1 MIEVDNLG
9 KAFRRRPV
17 LHGISHTFPDGR
29 LTCLLGLNG
38 AGKSTL
44 LRCISGVTRPDSGTV
59 RIDGQSPDALAM
71 PVRHLGM
78 HLSPEAFNP
87 GHSARRHLRWLAAL
101 GGVPAGRADALL
113 EVVGLD
119 AVADRPVGGFSL
131 GMRQRLGIA
140 SALIGNPR
148 TLLLDEPLNGL
159 DVAGVLWM
167 RDLLRQWADEGR
179 CVVVASHALA
189 EVERT
194 AHDVVIVEHGS
205 VVAAGRVEE
214 VRGEHPDLETAFAAH
229 VPRVAAGHA
238 VAG

>member
-1 MIEVDNLG
+1 MIEVTGLR
-9 KAFRRRPV
+9 KAFRGREV
-17 LHGISHTFPDGR
+17 LRGIDHTFADGQ
-29 LTCLLGLNG
+29 LTYLLGLNG

-44 LRCISGVTRPDSGTV
+44 LRCIGGVTRPDTGTV
-59 RIDGQSPDALAM
+59 RIDGLAPASFDA

-78 HLSPEAFNP
+78 HLSSDAFTP

-101 GGVPAGRADALL
+101 GDVPAGRADALL
-113 EVVGLD
+113 DEVGLA

-167 RDLLRQWADEGR
+167 RGLLRQWAEEGR

-194 AHDVVIVEHGS
+194 ADSVVVIEGGQ
-205 VVAAGRVEE
+205 VVATGPVAE
-214 VRGEHPDLETAFAAH
+214 VRGGHADLEEAFAAH

>member
-1 MIEVDNLG
+1 MIEVAGLRKSFG
-9 KAFRRRPV
+9 GREV
-17 LHGISHTFPDGR
+17 LRGIDHTFPDGR
-29 LTCLLGLNG
+29 LTYLLGLNG

-44 LRCISGVTRPDSGTV
+44 LRCMSGVTRPDAGAV
-59 RIDGQSPDALAM
+59 RIDGQAFAAFDA

-78 HLSPEAFNP
+78 HLSADAFTP

-113 EVVGLD
+113 DEVGLAD
-119 AVADRPVGGFSL
+119 VADRPVGGFSL

-140 SALIGNPR
+140 SALVGNPR

-159 DVAGVLWM
+159 DVAGVLWL
-167 RDLLRQWADEGR
+167 RGLLRQWAEEGR

-194 AHDVVIVEHGS
+194 ADDVVVVEDGRI
-205 VVAAGRVEE
+205 VAAGPVAE
-214 VRGEHPDLETAFAAH
+214 VRGGYADLEAAFAAH
-229 VPRVAAGHA
+229 VPRVARGHA

>member
-1 MIEVDNLG
+1 MIEVAGLT
-9 KAFRRRPV
+9 KAFRGREV
-17 LHGISHTFPDGR
+17 LRDLDHTFTDGR
-29 LTCLLGLNG
+29 LSYLLGLNG

-44 LRCISGVTRPDSGTV
+44 LRCIGGVTRPDAGGV
-59 RIDGQSPDALAM
+59 RIDGRMPAAFEA

-78 HLSPEAFNP
+78 HLSADAFTP

-101 GGVPAGRADALL
+101 GGVPAGRTDALL
-113 EVVGLD
+113 DEVGLA

-140 SALIGNPR
+140 SALVGNPR

-167 RDLLRQWADEGR
+167 RGLLRQWADEGR

-194 AHDVVIVEHGS
+194 ADEVVMIEDGRI
-205 VVAAGRVEE
+205 VAAGAVAE
-214 VRGEHPDLETAFAAH
+214 VRGSHTDLEEAFAAH
-229 VPRVAAGHA
+229 VPRVALGHA

>member
-1 MIEVDNLG
+1 MIEVAGLT
-9 KAFRRRPV
+9 KSFRGRGV
-17 LHGISHTFPDGR
+17 LRGIDHTFADGR
-29 LTCLLGLNG
+29 LTYLLGLNG

-44 LRCISGVTRPDSGTV
+44 LRCIAGVTRPDAGAV
-59 RIDGQSPDALAM
+59 RIDGRAPAAFEA

-78 HLSPEAFNP
+78 HLSADAFTP

-113 EVVGLD
+113 EEVGL
-119 AVADRPVGGFSL
+119 APVADRSVGGFSL

-140 SALIGNPR
+140 SALVGNPR

-167 RDLLRQWADEGR
+167 RGLLRQWAAEGR
-179 CVVVASHALA
+179 CVVVASHALS

-194 AHDVVIVEHGS
+194 ADEVVMIEDGRI
-205 VVAAGRVEE
+205 VAAGAVAA
-214 VRGEHPDLETAFAAH
+214 VRGGFADLEESFAAH
-229 VPRVAAGHA
+229 VPRVALGHA

>member
-1 MIEVDNLG
+1 MIEVAGLT
-9 KAFRRRPV
+9 KAFRGREV
-17 LHGISHTFPDGR
+17 LRGLDHTFPDGR
-29 LTCLLGLNG
+29 LTYLLGLNG

-44 LRCISGVTRPDSGTV
+44 LRCIAGMIRADEGAAL
-59 RIDGQSPDALAM
+59 IDGRAPGAFAA
-71 PVRHLGM
+71 PVRHLGV
-78 HLSPEAFNP
+78 HLSADAFTP

-101 GGVPAGRADALL
+101 GGVPSGRADALL
-113 EVVGLD
+113 DEVGLR

-140 SALIGNPR
+140 SALVGNPR

-167 RDLLRQWADEGR
+167 RGLLRQWADEGR

-194 AHDVVIVEHGS
+194 ADDVVMIEDGRI
-205 VVAAGRVEE
+205 VAAGAVAE
-214 VRGEHPDLETAFAAH
+214 VRGPHTDLEASFAAH
-229 VPRVAAGHA
+229 VPRVARGHA

>member
-1 MIEVDNLG
+1 MIEVAGLR
-9 KAFRRRPV
+9 KAFGGHEV
-17 LHGISHTFPDGR
+17 LRGIDHTFQDGR
-29 LTCLLGLNG
+29 LTYLLGLNG

-44 LRCISGVTRPDSGTV
+44 LRCMSGVTRPDAGV
-59 RIDGQSPDALAM
+59 AHIDGHACGAFDAPA
-71 PVRHLGM
+71 RHLGM
-78 HLSPEAFNP
+78 HLSADAFTP

-101 GGVPAGRADALL
+101 GGDPAGRVDALL
-113 EVVGLD
+113 YEVGLA

-140 SALIGNPR
+140 SALVGNPR

-167 RDLLRQWADEGR
+167 RGLLRQWAEEGR

-189 EVERT
+189 EVDRT
-194 AHDVVIVEHGS
+194 ADDVVVVEDGRI
-205 VVAAGRVEE
+205 VAAGPVAE
-214 VRGEHPDLETAFAAH
+214 VRGGHADLEEAFAAH
-229 VPRVAAGHA
+229 VPRVACGHA

>member
-1 MIEVDNLG
+1 MIEVARLT
-9 KAFRRRPV
+9 KAFRGREV
-17 LHGISHTFPDGR
+17 LRGLDHTFADGR
-29 LTCLLGLNG
+29 LTYLLGLNG

-44 LRCISGVTRPDSGTV
+44 LRCIGGVTRPDAGAV
-59 RIDGQSPDALAM
+59 RIDGQTPAAFEV

-78 HLSPEAFNP
+78 HLSADAFTP

-113 EVVGLD
+113 DEVGLA

-140 SALIGNPR
+140 SALVGNPR

-167 RDLLRQWADEGR
+167 RGLLRQWADEGR

-194 AHDVVIVEHGS
+194 ADEVVMIEDGRIVTAGT
-205 VVAAGRVEE
+205 VVG
-214 VRGEHPDLETAFAAH
+214 VRGSHTDLEDAFAAH
-229 VPRVAAGHA
+229 VPRVALGHA

>member
-1 MIEVDNLG
+1 MIEVSGLRKEYRG
-9 KAFRRRPV
+9 REV
-17 LHGISHTFPDGR
+17 LRGVEHTFADGR
-29 LTCLLGLNG
+29 LSYLLGLNG

-44 LRCISGVTRPDSGTV
+44 LRCIAGVTRPDGGGV
-59 RIDGQSPDALAM
+59 GIDGRAPASLDA

-78 HLSPEAFNP
+78 HLSADAFTP
-87 GHSARRHLRWLAAL
+87 GHTARRHLRWLAAL

-113 EVVGLD
+113 DEVGLA

-140 SALIGNPR
+140 SALVGNPR

-167 RDLLRQWADEGR
+167 RGLLQQWAAEGR

-194 AHDVVIVEHGS
+194 ADEVVMIEDGRI
-205 VVAAGRVEE
+205 VAAGGVAA
-214 VRGEHPDLETAFAAH
+214 VQDTCVDLEEAFAAH

>member
-1 MIEVDNLG
+1 MIEVSGLRKEYRG
-9 KAFRRRPV
+9 REV
-17 LHGISHTFPDGR
+17 LRGVEHTFADGR
-29 LTCLLGLNG
+29 LSYLLGLNG
-38 AGKSTL
+38 AGKSTR
-44 LRCISGVTRPDSGTV
+44 LRCIAGVTRPDGGGV
-59 RIDGQSPDALAM
+59 RIDGRAPASLDA

-78 HLSPEAFNP
+78 HLSADAFTP
-87 GHSARRHLRWLAAL
+87 GHTARRHLRWLAAL

-113 EVVGLD
+113 DEVGLA

-140 SALIGNPR
+140 SALVGNPR

-167 RDLLRQWADEGR
+167 RGLLQQWAAEGR

-194 AHDVVIVEHGS
+194 ADEVVMIEDGRI
-205 VVAAGRVEE
+205 VAAGGVAE
-214 VRGEHPDLETAFAAH
+214 VQGTCVDLEEAFAAH

>member
-1 MIEVDNLG
+1 MIEVTELH
-9 KAFRRRPV
+9 KSFRGREV
-17 LHGISHTFPDGR
+17 LRGIDHTFGDGR
-29 LTCLLGLNG
+29 LTYLLGLNG

-44 LRCISGVTRPDSGTV
+44 LRCIGGVTRPDTGAV
-59 RIDGQSPDALAM
+59 RIDGQPPAAFDA

-78 HLSPEAFNP
+78 HLSADAFTA

-113 EVVGLD
+113 DEVGLA

-140 SALIGNPR
+140 SALVGNPR

-167 RDLLRQWADEGR
+167 RDLLRRWAEEGR

-194 AHDVVIVEHGS
+194 ADEVVLIEG
-205 VVAAGRVEE
+205 GRVVTCGTVAQ
-214 VRGEHPDLETAFAAH
+214 VRGEFADLEEAFAAH
-229 VPRVAAGHA
+229 VPRVARGHA